1 MTQKQL
7 VTLIAGCIAAVLT
20 YLTSQLASGTLGL
33 PPALDAL
40 TPVVV
45 FALTILTADIRTAAA
60 SGGTPQQDV
69 EKLGS
74 IIAGQLASMVTAGVA
89 QAASAAKAATPAAG
103 DTTATTADPP
113 ASGAPAS

>member
-40 TPVVV
+40 TPVIV

-60 SGGTPQQDV
+60 SGGTPQQDA
-69 EKLGS
+69 EKLAD
-74 IIAGQLASMVTAGVA
+74 IIAKQLATLAATGVA
-89 QAASAAKAATPAAG
+89 QAASAAKAATPAA
-103 DTTATTADPP
+103 DAAAVATDANP
-113 ASGAPAS
+113 ATPAP